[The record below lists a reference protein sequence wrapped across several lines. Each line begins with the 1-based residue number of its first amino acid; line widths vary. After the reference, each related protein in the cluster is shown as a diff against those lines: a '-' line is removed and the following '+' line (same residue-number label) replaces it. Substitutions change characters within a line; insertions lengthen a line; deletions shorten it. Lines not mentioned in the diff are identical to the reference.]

1 LTEQG
6 VNFETVN
13 YIDKP
18 FSVSELRDLLHR
30 AGLKPQQ
37 VLRTNEAAY
46 KRLVAGKDLSEDELL
61 KLMAAH
67 PQLVQ
72 RPIVVRDEKVVLARP
87 IDNLSKLGIK

>member
-30 AGLKPQQ
+30 ARLKPQQ